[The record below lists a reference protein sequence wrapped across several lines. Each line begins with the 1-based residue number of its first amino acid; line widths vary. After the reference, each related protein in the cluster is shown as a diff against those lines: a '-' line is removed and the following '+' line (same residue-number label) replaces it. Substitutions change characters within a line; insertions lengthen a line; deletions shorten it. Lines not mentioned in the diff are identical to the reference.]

1 MATKQVVS
9 SECDR
14 CHTEVTEDL
23 SVSGKRNRP
32 SDPFALPKG
41 WLHVSGN
48 TQTTTVFELD
58 LCEVCKV
65 DVLKAAGAA
74 QRLSVVRA

>member
-23 SVSGKRNRP
+23 DARTKRNRP
-32 SDPFALPKG
+32 SDPFILPKG

-48 TQTTTVFELD
+48 TSTTTVFELD
-58 LCEVCKV
+58 LCSDCKLS
-65 DVLKAAGAA
+65 VLKAAGAA
-74 QRLSVVRA
+74 QRLSLVN

>member
-23 SVSGKRNRP
+23 SASAKRNRP
-32 SDPFALPKG
+32 SDPFVLPKG

-48 TQTTTVFELD
+48 TSTTTVFELD
-58 LCEVCKV
+58 LCQDCKV

-74 QRLSVVRA
+74 QRLALVR